1 MQIPKLSQKSD
12 VIGAWA
18 STLCLIHCLST
29 PFIFVVQAEIINHL
43 QWWKMLDLFFLII
56 SFIAILRSVKTS
68 SKKWIKIALWVSW
81 TVLMVV
87 ILNEKFAVFPLAEQA
102 IYSPTIGLVFFHL
115 YSQKY
120 CQCSHKNCC
129 TEV

>member
-68 SKKWIKIALWVSW
+68 SIKWIKIALWVSW

-115 YSQKY
+115 YSQKN